1 LYVNLVSGFN
11 RVPEEKGMRF
21 FPILS
26 RYNAGVYRHLEEQVC
41 SEKVYYQT
49 IIVVCVDFI
58 HRGLFTLYFDEKSS
72 YLLFGADCQTEVT
85 AAGFQDL

>member
-1 LYVNLVSGFN
+1 
-11 RVPEEKGMRF
+11 MREF
-21 FPILS
+21 TAIWKS
-26 RYNAGVYRHLEEQVC
+26 RFVVKKY
-41 SEKVYYQT
+41 
-49 IIVVCVDFI
+49 IICVDFI